1 MTVIYKWTEN
11 RRTVFGLAAR
21 AAPSIW
27 PYPHRTMAEV
37 MAGETCEQAV
47 NIGLPVNHDS
57 AMESAGR
64 ESALTLDPGPDH
76 QHLVRGAKA
85 MIPTTA
91 PNVSAQPLSCGR
103 RA

>member
-1 MTVIYKWTEN
+1 MGVAVIDAVDN
-11 RRTVFGLAAR
+11 FAFR
-21 AAPSIW
+21 ALLGP
-27 PYPHRTMAEV
+27 E
-37 MAGETCEQAV
+37 
-47 NIGLPVNHDS
+47 S

-64 ESALTLDPGPDH
+64 ESASTLDPGPDH